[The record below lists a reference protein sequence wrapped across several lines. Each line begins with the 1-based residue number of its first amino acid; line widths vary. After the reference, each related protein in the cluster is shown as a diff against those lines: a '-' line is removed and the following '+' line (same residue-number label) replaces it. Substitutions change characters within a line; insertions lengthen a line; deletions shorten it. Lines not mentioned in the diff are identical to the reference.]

1 MFKFKWWIVTFKA
14 DGKYLGIGKKVCFLD
29 SYTIIPIQPEINFVN
44 DFCKEY
50 FNSCSVTLAST
61 NS

>member
-1 MFKFKWWIVTFKA
+1 MTFKA